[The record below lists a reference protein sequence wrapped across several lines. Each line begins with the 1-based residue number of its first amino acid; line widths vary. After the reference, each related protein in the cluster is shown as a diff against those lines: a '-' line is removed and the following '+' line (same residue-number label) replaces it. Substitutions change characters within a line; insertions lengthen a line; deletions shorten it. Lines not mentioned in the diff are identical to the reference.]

1 MESSCLVITNPAYG
15 VPTLPEKTDAGT
27 SATRRAATEEARNV
41 HMIENNAYA
50 SLEYACVT
58 STSNGGAG
66 TRTVTNT
73 YEEVRIGRANSRT
86 TSATESFSLRK
97 NVHAKHAPQQLRSV
111 LFELHSTNGLYSTLF
126 EQNGARGKRRKRR
139 DLACDVAIAF
149 AALASMMLS
158 GAVIA
163 SCAAYESHNVT
174 LLKNSSHVG
183 NNTTYTQPDDQC
195 NCTLQ
200 GELSGTMCACC
211 YVYLSSTLHAYM

>member
-27 SATRRAATEEARNV
+27 SATRRPATEETRNV
-41 HMIENNAYA
+41 HMIANNAYS
-50 SLEYACVT
+50 SLEYAYVT

-66 TRTVTNT
+66 TRTATNT

-86 TSATESFSLRK
+86 TSANESFSLRQ
-97 NVHAKHAPQQLRSV
+97 NVHARYAPQQRSV

-126 EQNGARGKRRKRR
+126 EQNRARRKRRKRR

-163 SCAAYESHNVT
+163 SYAAYESHNVI

-183 NNTTYTQPDDQC
+183 DNTTLSDDQC

-200 GELSGTMCACC
+200 GELSGTM
-211 YVYLSSTLHAYM
+211 